1 MARCVASAGT
11 LRDSVGHQW
20 EIRGTSSDI
29 YMDTWTIFERTQ
41 RRTGIG
47 CTAVAS
53 RTLVGHGRDYD
64 QTAIVRIGGP
74 RYRHVGHVIVVGKHA
89 ERAAR
94 IGKRNGV
101 AARCRLRQAT
111 AEKRR

>member
-1 MARCVASAGT
+1 MASAET
-11 LRDSVGHQW
+11 LRNISGNLLAFARKIW
-20 EIRGTSSDI
+20 WYSA
-29 YMDTWTIFERTQ
+29 
-41 RRTGIG
+41 RTGIG
-47 CTAVAS
+47 RIAVAL

-64 QTAIVRIGGP
+64 QSAIVEIGGP
-74 RYRHVGHVIVVGKHA
+74 RDGHVGPGITVGEHA
-89 ERAAR
+89 ERTAR

>member
-1 MARCVASAGT
+1 MASAGT
-11 LRDSVGHQW
+11 PRDSVGHQW

-101 AARCRLRQAT
+101 VPRRRVCGET